1 MGRAG
6 ADRSWRHAADTIAP
20 ATFPPSSAGGL
31 ASRDVT
37 GPSPHSRRDFLD
49 LSVRALTGGIATLA
63 GGAAL
68 AACGG
73 DRNEAGSSSSTSPG
87 KVAPYVLLQN
97 FPSSG
102 YAVTGA
108 PQRLPFLIA
117 GPDGAPLDTID
128 GSVELRLRPDAGRPI
143 TVTATPAGAGLPREF
158 LPVEVTF
165 SDPGVYEITG
175 AYRGTELQASIEV
188 GAAGS
193 TKLPQRGQPLPA
205 VHTPTAVDARGID
218 PICTRDP
225 VCPLHE
231 HDLAGSLAAGRPV
244 AVLVSTPAYCQTAIC
259 GPVLDLLV
267 GAVAT
272 AGDVDLI
279 HAEVYANPHAV
290 PTIAEATSA
299 PIVAAYGMPFEP
311 ILFIADRAGTL
322 VERHDSIFDSAQLE
336 AALALARR

>member
-1 MGRAG
+1 M
-6 ADRSWRHAADTIAP
+6 TIA
-20 ATFPPSSAGGL
+20 AG
-31 ASRDVT
+31 T
-37 GPSPHSRRDFLD
+37 
-49 LSVRALTGGIATLA
+49 
-63 GGAAL
+63 AL
-68 AACGG
+68 AACGDDSG
-73 DRNEAGSSSSTSPG
+73 EATSGSSTSPG
-87 KVAPYVLLQN
+87 KIARYVLLQN

-102 YAVTGA
+102 YAVAGA

-128 GSVELRLRPDAGRPI
+128 GSVELRLRPDSGEPI
-143 TVTATPAGAGLPREF
+143 TVTATPAGAGLPRQF

-165 SDPGVYEITG
+165 PDTGIYEITG
-175 AYRGTELQASIEV
+175 TYRGAELLASIEV

-193 TKLPQRGQPLPA
+193 TKLPQRGQPLPV
-205 VHTPTAVDARGID
+205 VHTPTTADAQGVD

-225 VCPLHE
+225 VCSLHQ

-267 GAVAT
+267 GASAT

-299 PIVAAYGMPFEP
+299 PIVAAFGMPFEP
-311 ILFIADRAGTL
+311 ILFVADRTGTL